1 MACKLVIESF
11 APPLKLVAVQIDSPM
26 ASPAAAEGFPTLANG
41 PVPSVGDAVGGL
53 PSALAA
59 GSAAGAGTDD
69 SASASAS
76 ASAYNS
82 AERTP
87 SAANTAGDLP
97 EVRWVRA

>member
-1 MACKLVIESF
+1 M
-11 APPLKLVAVQIDSPM
+11 QIDSPM

-41 PVPSVGDAVGGL
+41 PVPSVGDAVGVL
-53 PSALAA
+53 PSAL
-59 GSAAGAGTDD
+59 AAGAGTDD

-87 SAANTAGDLP
+87 SAPNTAGDLP

>member
-59 GSAAGAGTDD
+59 GAGTDD

-87 SAANTAGDLP
+87 SAPNTAGDLP